1 MSTCAAHALVP
12 DQDEEDDKLIQQAKA
27 NRGQRLKGEQA
38 TEANYSVS
46 AGANK
51 NGDITSIQRA
61 INRLGKS
68 GADLEAGNLK
78 ELAADIKYGTLG
90 CALL

>member
-1 MSTCAAHALVP
+1 M
-12 DQDEEDDKLIQQAKA
+12 IQQAKA

-38 TEANYSVS
+38 AETNYSVTS
-46 AGANK
+46 GANK

-78 ELAADIKYGTLG
+78 DLAVTIKYESL
-90 CALL
+90 CPPCIYLEAR